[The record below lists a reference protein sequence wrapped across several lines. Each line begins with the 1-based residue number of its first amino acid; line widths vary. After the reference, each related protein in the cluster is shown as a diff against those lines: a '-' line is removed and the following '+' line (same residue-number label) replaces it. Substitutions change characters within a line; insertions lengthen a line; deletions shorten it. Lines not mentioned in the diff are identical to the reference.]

1 MVVNEITMAVVKN
14 AKDGESIRSLA
25 HRIGFA
31 YSAVYKWVLEL
42 EKYEVVSLIKKGNKN
57 KIKINKNSI
66 YNKFLELDNV
76 IGVVRKDRVFW
87 ELIKNAK
94 LNLKARFVKGSA
106 ATIWTKGSFVTGDFY
121 ERIYFL
127 EVNKKYV
134 FSLKRVFDDNGISY
148 TEKEVLKERPLI
160 VIIPR
165 KNFKIEKKDGLPVMP
180 LNELVEWCKKLQL
193 ENILEHLDLMY
204 GLKLN
209 AKYAEVRTNYK

>member
-1 MVVNEITMAVVKN
+1 MVVNEITMAIVKN

-42 EKYEVVSLIKKGNKN
+42 EKYGLINLIKKGNKN

-66 YNKFLELDNV
+66 YEKFIELDNAVAV
-76 IGVVRKDRVFW
+76 IRKDNVFW
-87 ELIKNAK
+87 DLIKNLK
-94 LNLKARFVKGSA
+94 LRIRFVRGSA

-127 EVNKKYV
+127 EVNKKDV
-134 FSLKRVFDDNGISY
+134 NSLKRVLDDKGIAY
-148 TEKEVLKERPLI
+148 TEKEISDKRPLV
-160 VIIPR
+160 VIIQ
-165 KNFKIEKKDGLPVMP
+165 KKDFKIKKKNGLPVMP
-180 LNELVEWCKKLQL
+180 LKELVEWCKKLQL

-204 GLKLN
+204 KLKLN
-209 AKYAEVRTNYK
+209 ARYSEVATNF